1 MEPDNLNPHARELHS
16 SGIRITLCV
25 PLDVNPVRLVGPFYG
40 ENNGNHS
47 GGKSYE
53 KRSGFFRRRGFHPY
67 GPHLV
72 NSQQKMDP
80 VDFKPFVDGRNWI
93 VREPLTYK
101 IGISQDSITVP
112 VGFVT
117 DLASVPPALSR
128 LFSRTDRI
136 SFQPSSTTT
145 FTGSRHVTR
154 DQSDQILLLAM
165 IEHEVPET
173 KRFAIYQAVHF
184 AGMFAWDDNAR
195 SRNAGLVRILS
206 PDRQKMVRIYCGL
219 RTNKNC
225 CGSVSA
231 KVLIQR
237 FQPHFAE
244 GQTCRC
250 RTR

>member
-1 MEPDNLNPHARELHS
+1 M
-16 SGIRITLCV
+16 
-25 PLDVNPVRLVGPFYG
+25 PLDVNPVRFGRTILMVRTMATIL
-40 ENNGNHS
+40 EVNHM
-47 GGKSYE
+47 K
-53 KRSGFFRRRGFHPY
+53 KRVVFLATVVSILMVRTP
-67 GPHLV
+67 V

-117 DLASVPPALSR
+117 DLASIPPALQ
-128 LFSRTDRI
+128 
-136 SFQPSSTTT
+136 SFIQQNGPYLLPAVVHDYLYWKQTC
-145 FTGSRHVTR
+145 TR

-195 SRNAGLVRILS
+195 SRNAGLVRILP
-206 PDRQKMVRIYCGL
+206 PDRQKIGANILWPSYQQELL
-219 RTNKNC
+219 RQRVSEGPDTAIPAAFC
-225 CGSVSA
+225 RRADMSVPDA
-231 KVLIQR
+231 LKK
-237 FQPHFAE
+237 P
-244 GQTCRC
+244 
-250 RTR
+250 